1 MCIVSYHRIVSQQN
15 TPLTVSYFLRCS
27 DDSESSH
34 DHDDEK
40 GDEEE
45 EDNGLRRSRRATKG
59 RRFAYWKGERPI
71 YESGTMVGLQPV
83 EPTPVKKNKKRKMDR
98 AKEEEDKK
106 KRNRMH
112 KTSKGKKTVVEEEE
126 EQGNRQDVPMEEVDD
141 DDVQGDAMDDFVV
154 VDVPSSNKYVDRSD
168 NSKFIVWNEYERSET
183 MMQVVRTTEFS
194 QPTMQLQKGVM
205 RPPERDQV
213 GFACHVFN
221 VDEVPGTISG
231 WLSGE

>member
-1 MCIVSYHRIVSQQN
+1 
-15 TPLTVSYFLRCS
+15 
-27 DDSESSH
+27 
-34 DHDDEK
+34 
-40 GDEEE
+40 
-45 EDNGLRRSRRATKG
+45 
-59 RRFAYWKGERPI
+59 
-71 YESGTMVGLQPV
+71 
-83 EPTPVKKNKKRKMDR
+83 
-98 AKEEEDKK
+98 
-106 KRNRMH
+106 
-112 KTSKGKKTVVEEEE
+112 
-126 EQGNRQDVPMEEVDD
+126 
-141 DDVQGDAMDDFVV
+141 MDDFVV

>member
-1 MCIVSYHRIVSQQN
+1 
-15 TPLTVSYFLRCS
+15 
-27 DDSESSH
+27 
-34 DHDDEK
+34 
-40 GDEEE
+40 
-45 EDNGLRRSRRATKG
+45 
-59 RRFAYWKGERPI
+59 
-71 YESGTMVGLQPV
+71 MVGLQPV

-112 KTSKGKKTVVEEEE
+112 KTSKGKKTVVEVEEE
-126 EQGNRQDVPMEEVDD
+126 EHGNRQDVPMEEELQDDDD

-194 QPTMQLQKGVM
+194 QPTMQLQKGIM